1 MSEETTGLRK
11 EPLFGRRERLYAADS
26 GQKSVHESRPSAI
39 QPKKKKEPAR
49 PAAVDDADS
58 SKSND
63 ESNIV
68 GWVSTGFELLG
79 ISAMTV
85 GGFLLAPWV
94 GWMVLGALLVVL
106 GVATGYGS

>member
-26 GQKSVHESRPSAI
+26 GQKPVHESRRTI